1 MHRQEEDCFMF
12 AIYRYNYICII
23 LIIFHFQTFAGTM
36 KIVSNVPIV
45 IAMIQ
50 TYSYKMCVLIPQVD
64 ASVNMD

>member
-1 MHRQEEDCFMF
+1 MF